1 MAVKY
6 GRASASGRFCFFNPD
21 FACVCTC
28 RIYST
33 KSRML
38 EVFFEGKF
46 FLGFTVL
53 VCIYFTALSFLHF
66 QRTHCQ
72 VTPWDFSL
80 QYWIPKPEPFFGW
93 LSRDVI
99 SALKADTRIML
110 LLQSK
115 TSWNYPEW
123 SISIPFPIY
132 SQWCHPNERK
142 VWYLFPA
149 LIWGKWFRP
158 VVS

>member
-1 MAVKY
+1 MLIEVFFGIFCCCFFYSVDYMAVKY
-6 GRASASGRFCFFNPD
+6 GRVSASGRFCFFNPD

-53 VCIYFTALSFLHF
+53 VCIYFSALSFLHF

-72 VTPWDFSL
+72 VTP
-80 QYWIPKPEPFFGW
+80 
-93 LSRDVI
+93 
-99 SALKADTRIML
+99 
-110 LLQSK
+110 
-115 TSWNYPEW
+115 
-123 SISIPFPIY
+123 
-132 SQWCHPNERK
+132 
-142 VWYLFPA
+142 
-149 LIWGKWFRP
+149 
-158 VVS
+158 